1 MNFVREREKEMKK
14 KFQNWYGT
22 HMDKW
27 IPAYAFFSLIGC
39 FVLNF
44 LVYSITQHLGSNL
57 YHYDFTTGF
66 DRSVPFCPAWVSIY
80 VLSFPFWVISYAL
93 TAREN
98 SKEFWYRFVFADML
112 ARVVCGVFFLLIP
125 TTNVR
130 PEITGDGFWDNAMAF
145 IYAMDMP
152 YDLFPSIH
160 CLASL
165 MCYLGIRKC
174 STLPKTYRYGTL
186 VFAILVFISTQFTKQ
201 HYIVDVIGG
210 ITVALGCFTLSMHC
224 NAYKLPERLFAKIH
238 MKVFGDYCNE
248 S

>member
-1 MNFVREREKEMKK
+1 
-14 KFQNWYGT
+14 
-22 HMDKW
+22 MDKW

-39 FVLNF
+39 FVWNC

-152 YDLFPSIH
+152 VYQAALYRRCHRRHHRCSWLFYAEHALQCLQTARAALCKNTYESIW
-160 CLASL
+160 
-165 MCYLGIRKC
+165 
-174 STLPKTYRYGTL
+174 
-186 VFAILVFISTQFTKQ
+186 
-201 HYIVDVIGG
+201 
-210 ITVALGCFTLSMHC
+210 
-224 NAYKLPERLFAKIH
+224 RLLQ
-238 MKVFGDYCNE
+238 
-248 S
+248 

>member
-1 MNFVREREKEMKK
+1 MKK

-39 FVLNF
+39 FVWNC
-44 LVYSITQHLGSNL
+44 LVYSITQHLGADL
-57 YHYDFTTGF
+57 YHHNFTTDF

-93 TAREN
+93 TAKAN
-98 SKEFWYRFVFADML
+98 TKEFWYRFVFADML
-112 ARVVCGVFFLLIP
+112 ARIVCGIIFLLIP

-130 PEITGDGFWDNAMAF
+130 PEIIGDGFWDNAMAF
-145 IYAMDMP
+145 IYSADLP

-174 STLPKTYRYGTL
+174 AVIPKAYRYGTL
-186 VFAILVFISTQFTKQ
+186 IFAILIFISTQLTKQ
-201 HYIVDVIGG
+201 HYIVDVFGG
-210 ITVALGCFTLSMHC
+210 IAVALCCFALSMHC
-224 NAYKLPERLFAKIH
+224 NAYKLPERLFDKIH
-238 MKVFGDYCNE
+238 KKVFGDSCNE